1 MTLRSTAEYKTVW
14 RASSGSFCAG
24 VLQFWHRPYIARA
37 AEGVF
42 VQEVDNEVR
51 HVKQRDETRREY
63 MTLAMELKRQRQEG
77 IAEGL
82 AEGSAN
88 EKKKI
93 IVTMLQKGLSVE
105 FIADC
110 VQTSAEYIIEL
121 GKKQHLL

>member
-1 MTLRSTAEYKTVW
+1 MFLFRGTATASCIRAFLRYVDGK
-14 RASSGSFCAG
+14 
-24 VLQFWHRPYIARA
+24 A

-42 VQEVDNEVR
+42 AQEVDKEVR
-51 HVKQRDETRREY
+51 RVKQHDETRREY

-82 AEGSAN
+82 AESSAN

-110 VQTSAEYIIEL
+110 AQTSVEYIIEL

>member
-1 MTLRSTAEYKTVW
+1 M
-14 RASSGSFCAG
+14 
-24 VLQFWHRPYIARA
+24 
-37 AEGVF
+37 F